1 MALSART
8 RAFLRRRLNVRQ
20 LALIAQLD
28 ESRSV
33 IRAAQTAG
41 MSQPAASTLLKV
53 FEDAFEVPLF
63 ERHARGITPTP
74 FGEIVARHARA
85 ILAEIEQVQEEIDT
99 LKTGLSG
106 QTTLGALLTPG
117 THLVPAAIRLL
128 KQQHPGLLISVEID
142 SSRPLIEKLQAG
154 RLDLVIARFLDFC
167 DPGTLQ
173 FEPLGKESHAV
184 IAAATHP
191 LASAEKL
198 QLKEL
203 LGQPWVLPPPGSVL
217 REQLT
222 ALFQR
227 LGLVMPRNLLQTPS
241 LFATLG
247 LLRHCNAV
255 TPVPKAAVQPLIES
269 GFLRVL
275 IDDIGAEMGPFG
287 LVTRRTHTLSPGAQV
302 LADALRLTAGLL
314 SPPAPR
320 LAAGADA
327 DDAFH
332 T

>member
-1 MALSART
+1 MALNARM
-8 RAFLRRRLNVRQ
+8 RSFLKRRLNIRQ

-33 IRAAQTAG
+33 VRAAEMTG
-41 MSQPAASTLLKV
+41 MSQPAASTLLRI
-53 FEDAFEVPLF
+53 FEESFEVPLF

-85 ILAEIEQVQEEIDT
+85 ILAEIEQVQDEIDT

-106 QTTLGALLTPG
+106 QTSLGALLTPG
-117 THLVPAAIRLL
+117 MNLVPEAIRIL
-128 KQQHPGLLISVEID
+128 KQQHPGLLVSVELD

-167 DPGTLQ
+167 DPAALQ
-173 FEPLGKESHAV
+173 FEALGKESHAV
-184 IAAATHP
+184 IASGTHP
-191 LASAEKL
+191 LASVSRP

-203 LGQPWVLPPPGSVL
+203 LGQPWVLPPSGSVL

-222 ALFQR
+222 AHFQR
-227 LGLVMPRNLLQTPS
+227 RGLVMPRNILQTQS
-241 LFATLG
+241 LSAALG

-255 TPVPKAAVQPLIES
+255 TPLPKAAVQPLIES
-269 GFLRVL
+269 GLLRVL
-275 IDDIGAEMGPFG
+275 IDDIGIDMGPFG
-287 LVTRRTHTLSPGAQV
+287 LVTRRTHRLSPGAQV
-302 LADALRLTAGLL
+302 LADALRLTAGVG
-314 SPPAPR
+314 SPPVPR
-320 LAAGADA
+320 RAVGSDAAFD
-327 DDAFH
+327 